1 MKIAVLTSG
10 GDAPGMNAAIR
21 AVVRTGLQYGHEMF
35 GVVDGYRGLLEDRFI
50 PLTSKDV
57 SGMLNQG
64 GTMLGTSRVPEFKEI
79 PVQQVALDNLRNRGI
94 DGLVVIGGE
103 GSYKGALAL
112 HNLEFPTVA
121 IPGTIDNDVFGT
133 DFTIGF
139 HTALNTIVDAIDKL
153 RDTSSSHRRCSIIE
167 VMGRTSG
174 DLALYAGICGGAEFI
189 ITPESPIDKD
199 KLISTLKRH
208 NQEGRRHA
216 IIVVT
221 EQQFDVHKLA
231 AEITIKSGFSTR
243 ATVLGY
249 IQRGGRPVAED
260 RILASRMGSFAVEKL
275 MEGQSG
281 ICIGIHNDE
290 LMTHSLLEIVNH
302 PKDRAKLYELVKK
315 LRS

>member
-21 AVVRTGLQYGHEMF
+21 AVVRTGIAFGHEMF
-35 GVVDGYRGLLEDRFI
+35 GVLDGYRGLLEDNFI

-57 SGMLNQG
+57 SGMLSAG
-64 GTMLGTSRVPEFKEI
+64 GTMLGTARVTEFKEV
-79 PVQQVALDNLRNRGI
+79 PVQMVAIDNLTNRGI
-94 DGLVVIGGE
+94 DALIVIGGD
-103 GSYKGALAL
+103 GSYRGALAL
-112 HNLEFPTVA
+112 HELGFQTIG
-121 IPGTIDNDVFGT
+121 IPGTIDNDVYGT

-189 ITPESPIDKD
+189 ITPENPINKD
-199 KLISTLKRH
+199 KLISTLKKH
-208 NQEGRRHA
+208 NEEGRRHT

-231 AEITIKSGFSTR
+231 AEISIKSGFSSR

-260 RILASRMGSFAVEKL
+260 RILASRMGSYAVEAI
-275 MEGQSG
+275 MQGVSG
-281 ICIGIHNDE
+281 ECIGIKNDK
-290 LMTHSLLEIVNH
+290 LVTSPLADIVNH
-302 PKDRAKLYELVKK
+302 PKERGELYDLVQKI
-315 LRS
+315 R

>member
-21 AVVRTGLQYGHEMF
+21 AVVRTGIAFGHEIF
-35 GVVDGYRGLLEDRFI
+35 GVLDGYRGLLEDNFI

-57 SGMLNQG
+57 SGMLSAG
-64 GTMLGTSRVPEFKEI
+64 GTMLGTARVTEFKEV
-79 PVQQVALDNLRNRGI
+79 PVQMVAIDNLTNRGI
-94 DGLVVIGGE
+94 DALIVIGGD
-103 GSYKGALAL
+103 GSYRGALAL
-112 HNLEFPTVA
+112 HELGFQTIG
-121 IPGTIDNDVFGT
+121 IPGTIDNDVYGT

-189 ITPESPIDKD
+189 ITPENPINKD
-199 KLISTLKRH
+199 KLISTLKKH
-208 NQEGRRHA
+208 NDEGRRHA

-231 AEITIKSGFSTR
+231 AEISIKSGFSSR

-260 RILASRMGSFAVEKL
+260 RILASRMGSYAVEAI
-275 MEGQSG
+275 MQGVSG
-281 ICIGIHNDE
+281 ECIGIKNDK
-290 LMTHSLLEIVNH
+290 LVTSPLADIVNH
-302 PKDRAKLYELVKK
+302 PKERGELYDLVQKI
-315 LRS
+315 R

>member
-21 AVVRTGLQYGHEMF
+21 AVVRTGISNGHEMF
-35 GVVDGYRGLLEDRFI
+35 GVQDGYRGLLEDKIF

-57 SGMLNQG
+57 SGMLSAG
-64 GTMLGTSRVPEFKEI
+64 GTMLGTARVPEFKEV
-79 PVQQVALDNLRNRGI
+79 PVQMVAVDNLKNRGI
-94 DGLVVIGGE
+94 EALVVIGGD

-112 HNLEFPTVA
+112 HNLEFQTIG
-121 IPGTIDNDVFGT
+121 IPGTIDNDVYGT

-189 ITPESPIDKD
+189 ITPENPINKE
-199 KLISTLKRH
+199 KLIATLKKH
-208 NQEGRRHA
+208 NEEGRRHA

-231 AEITIKSGFSTR
+231 AEITIKSGFSSR

-249 IQRGGRPVAED
+249 IQRGGSPVAED
-260 RILASRMGSFAVEKL
+260 RVLASRMGAFAIEQIMAGVS
-275 MEGQSG
+275 GQ
-281 ICIGIHNDE
+281 CIGVRNDK
-290 LMTHSLLEIVNH
+290 LITTPLDQVIDHK
-302 PKDRAKLYELVKK
+302 KDRAELYELVNKI
-315 LRS
+315 R

>member
-103 GSYKGALAL
+103 GSFKGALAL

-189 ITPESPIDKD
+189 ITPENPIDKD

-290 LMTHSLLEIVNH
+290 LVTHSLLEIVNH

>member
-290 LMTHSLLEIVNH
+290 LVTHSLLEIVNH

>member
-112 HNLEFPTVA
+112 HNLEFPTIA

-189 ITPESPIDKD
+189 ITPENPIDKD

-290 LMTHSLLEIVNH
+290 LVTHSLLEIINH

>member
-112 HNLEFPTVA
+112 HNLEFPTIA

-174 DLALYAGICGGAEFI
+174 DLALYAGICGGSEFI
-189 ITPESPIDKD
+189 ITPENPINKE
-199 KLISTLKRH
+199 KLINTLRKH
-208 NQEGRRHA
+208 NEEGRRHA

-231 AEITIKSGFSTR
+231 AEISIKSGFSSR

-249 IQRGGRPVAED
+249 IQRGGTPIAED
-260 RILASRMGSFAVEKL
+260 RILASRMGSFAVEMIMQGVSGHCVGIKNDKL
-275 MEGQSG
+275 VISP
-281 ICIGIHNDE
+281 
-290 LMTHSLLEIVNH
+290 LEDIINH
-302 PKDRAKLYELVKK
+302 PKERLELYDLIKK
-315 LRS
+315 LR

>member
-79 PVQQVALDNLRNRGI
+79 PVQQVALDNLQNRGI

-189 ITPESPIDKD
+189 ITPENPIDKD

-290 LMTHSLLEIVNH
+290 LVTHSLLEIINH